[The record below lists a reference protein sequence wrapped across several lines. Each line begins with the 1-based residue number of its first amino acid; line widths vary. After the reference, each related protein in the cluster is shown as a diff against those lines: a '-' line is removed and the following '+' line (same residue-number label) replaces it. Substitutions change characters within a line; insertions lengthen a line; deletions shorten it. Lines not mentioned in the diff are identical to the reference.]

1 MAGGELVR
9 ASAICALSVNIERL
23 PSGGEGEELEYW
35 LPVSVCSSYIE
46 RKVGSHPGVSE
57 VVVKGVAVA
66 GVGTLPRAYVTIKP
80 GFSLPGEE
88 LASWCNSRLEWR
100 YRWEGGREG
109 ALSI

>member
-1 MAGGELVR
+1 MGNCGSGVKEEKVESDPPEREGE
-9 ASAICALSVNIERL
+9 E
-23 PSGGEGEELEYW
+23 GEGEELEYW